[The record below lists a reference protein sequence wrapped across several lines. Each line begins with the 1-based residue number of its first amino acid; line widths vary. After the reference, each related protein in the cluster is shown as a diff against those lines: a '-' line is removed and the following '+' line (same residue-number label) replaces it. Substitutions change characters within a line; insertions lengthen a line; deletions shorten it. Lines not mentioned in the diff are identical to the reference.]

1 MLNDRDL
8 LAKTLQAE
16 AGNQGL
22 GGMLAVGSVISN
34 RLGSGQSW
42 RDVILAPG
50 QFSAWNKVTGY
61 AGGEQGQDM
70 GKIKPSK
77 DAYAAADAILSGNF
91 TDITGGATHYYN
103 PRISN
108 PKWGARGGGDWQK
121 IGAHLF
127 GKAGAFNRGASNMNG
142 QPTAQQMQQMQR
154 QQQQGGGG
162 GLMGFLQ
169 NPLNRE
175 ILTSFSRSSVGEK
188 LNRIASRER
197 EYARETERDNK
208 TAQWLMN
215 QPKGRPYAEA
225 IMSGAMT
232 GQQAYE
238 RWKAETQ
245 RSGTKI
251 GDKLID
257 PVTGEVIYED
267 ETMQGKLDKEQVGVV
282 NQLNTQLARAYRPYE
297 EIFNG
302 YNLIRNAV
310 QRRDQSETS
319 IGIDDL
325 VVTIAFAKILDPE
338 SVVRSEE
345 SASVAAAAGGM
356 AAMLNGIK
364 NFLNGEG
371 LLTDPARNQIYA
383 IATETAQTWEQ
394 NSKDAYKR
402 VMDTADAYGI
412 PKDLAEKVIAK
423 PQKLNLEPLP
433 SESGGD
439 DDDEQPNGPVP
450 NWAAP
455 LTQEQ
460 WNKLSPEK
468 VKDLTK
474 KAREEGKI

>member
-1 MLNDRDL
+1 M
-8 LAKTLQAE
+8 
-16 AGNQGL
+16 
-22 GGMLAVGSVISN
+22 
-34 RLGSGQSW
+34 
-42 RDVILAPG
+42 
-50 QFSAWNKVTGY
+50 NK
-61 AGGEQGQDM
+61 
-70 GKIKPSK
+70 
-77 DAYAAADAILSGNF
+77 
-91 TDITGGATHYYN
+91 
-103 PRISN
+103 
-108 PKWGARGGGDWQK
+108 
-121 IGAHLF
+121 
-127 GKAGAFNRGASNMNG
+127 

-154 QQQQGGGG
+154 QRQQGGG

-175 ILTSFSRSSVGEK
+175 VLTSFSRSSVGEK

-232 GQQAYE
+232 GQQAYD
-238 RWKAETQ
+238 RWISETQ

-251 GDKLID
+251 GEKLID

-267 ETMQGKLDKEQVGVV
+267 ETLKGKLNKEQISVV
-282 NQLNTQLARAYRPYE
+282 NQLNTQLTRAYRPYE

-302 YNLIRNAV
+302 YNLIKNAV

-345 SASVAAAAGGM
+345 SAAVSAAAGGM

-364 NFLNGEG
+364 NFLNGQG
-371 LLTDPARNQIYA
+371 LLTDTARNQIFT
-383 IATETAQTWEQ
+383 IATETAQTWQQ
-394 NSKDAYKR
+394 NSKDAYDR
-402 VMDTADAYGI
+402 VMRTADAYGI
-412 PKDLAEKVIAK
+412 SKDLAEQVIAK
-423 PQKLNLEPLP
+423 PQELTLTPLP
-433 SESGGD
+433 SEGGGGD
-439 DDDEQPNGPVP
+439 GDNEQPNGPVP
-450 NWAAP
+450 SWAAP

-460 WNKLSPEK
+460 WNKLTPEK
-468 VKDLTK
+468 VAALTE
-474 KAREEGKI
+474 KARQEGKI

>member
-1 MLNDRDL
+1 MLSDRDL

-61 AGGEQGQDM
+61 AGGEQGQNM
-70 GKIKPSK
+70 AKIKPSE

-91 TDITGGATHYYN
+91 VDVTGGATHYYN

-127 GKAGAFNRGASNMNG
+127 GKAGAFNTGASNMDR

-154 QQQQGGGG
+154 QRQQGGG

-169 NPLNRE
+169 NPINRE
-175 ILTSFSRSSVGEK
+175 VLTSFSRSGVGEK
-188 LNRIASRER
+188 LNRIAARER

-238 RWKAETQ
+238 RWIAETQ

-251 GDKLID
+251 GDRLID

-267 ETMQGKLDKEQVGVV
+267 ETLKGKLDKEQVGVV
-282 NQLNTQLARAYRPYE
+282 NQLNGQLRQTYRLYD

-302 YNLIRNAV
+302 YNLIKSAIARA
-310 QRRDQSETS
+310 QDGQTTS
-319 IGIDDL
+319 GIDDL
-325 VVTIAFAKILDPE
+325 TITIAFAKILDPE

-345 SASVAAAAGGM
+345 SAAVSRAGGGIN
-356 AAMLNGIK
+356 AAINAFR
-364 NFLNGEG
+364 NFLDGAG
-371 LLTDPARNQIYA
+371 TLSDDVRQRIFTVA
-383 IATETAQTWEQ
+383 
-394 NSKDAYKR
+394 K
-402 VMDTADAYGI
+402 DTAETWYKKSMSEYERIKRTADYYGI
-412 PKDLAEKVIAK
+412 SGEIAEQVFAK
-423 PQKLNLEPLP
+423 PQALNITPIP
-433 SESGGD
+433 SAGGGD
-439 DDDEQPNGPVP
+439 GNKPIPEVIPQSAKDQGLEQADWDRMTDDEKRPF
-450 NWAAP
+450 
-455 LTQEQ
+455 LE
-460 WNKLSPEK
+460 
-468 VKDLTK
+468 
-474 KAREEGKI
+474 